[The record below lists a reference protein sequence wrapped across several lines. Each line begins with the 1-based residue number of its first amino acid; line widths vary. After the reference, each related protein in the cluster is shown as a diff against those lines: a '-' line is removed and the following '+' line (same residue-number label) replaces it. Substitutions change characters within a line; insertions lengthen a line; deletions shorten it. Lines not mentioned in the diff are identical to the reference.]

1 MPRIA
6 VMVVAALLV
15 PALART
21 AHAGG
26 PPGTTEAL
34 MPAEAPPERRTVH
47 YGYQTFLADG
57 AWVLA
62 TAAIARS
69 DSTGDG
75 AGTVV
80 MLGYYGAAPIVH
92 LANHNRDGA
101 LKSLGLRV
109 LLPVA
114 GAVGGL
120 VLASDGDGDDDG
132 MAPIFGMMAG
142 LGIGALSAMV
152 IDWTVLSKRSIE
164 VPRPALSGFTP
175 GVKIGKQEVQLSLS
189 GSF

>member
-6 VMVVAALLV
+6 VMVVLVLASALG
-15 PALART
+15 T

-26 PPGTTEAL
+26 PPGTTDVLVPE
-34 MPAEAPPERRTVH
+34 PAPAKRTIH
-47 YGYQTFLADG
+47 YGYQTFLADA
-57 AWVLA
+57 AWVVGTVA
-62 TAAIARS
+62 VANADES
-69 DSTGDG
+69 GDG
-75 AGTVV
+75 VGT
-80 MLGYYGAAPIVH
+80 MMALGYYAGGPIVH

-120 VLASDGDGDDDG
+120 VLASDSGGDDEGFNALAG
-132 MAPIFGMMAG
+132 MALGFGA
-142 LGIGALSAMV
+142 GALSAMV
-152 IDWTVLSKRSIE
+152 IDWTVLSKRSVE
-164 VPRPALSGFTP
+164 VPRPSIAGFTP
-175 GVKIGKQEVQLSLS
+175 GVKIGKREVQVSIG